1 MKTISILFLNIDII
15 ALVNSTI
22 KNISISVSNYK
33 KGKIL
38 RPDFCAANLL
48 ENEQLKYGHNIRNVY
63 EYVFDVFGIRQQLYH
78 CKYLKLCF
86 C

>member
-48 ENEQLKYGHNIRNVY
+48 ENE
-63 EYVFDVFGIRQQLYH
+63 
-78 CKYLKLCF
+78 
-86 C
+86 